1 MKPDEAVT
9 YRVSRVENLDPLSH
23 ERVGQEEEAE
33 SGGHEITA
41 LPEENGRQALVCPLS
56 ELKLKPSG
64 AHPPLP
70 APYRPCQSQ
79 TAGTTTAGHVHEPRS
94 ELRQRPPSHV
104 RRPDSWRSVLGSEA
118 SQNT

>member
-9 YRVSRVENLDPLSH
+9 YPVSRVEDLDPLSH
-23 ERVGQEEEAE
+23 ERLGQEEEAE

-64 AHPPLP
+64 SLP
-70 APYRPCQSQ
+70 SSARPIQASSVPDRWDNHRGPRARAPQLTPSAAPFTRSQ
-79 TAGTTTAGHVHEPRS
+79 TRFLAKCFGK
-94 ELRQRPPSHV
+94 
-104 RRPDSWRSVLGSEA
+104 
-118 SQNT
+118 